1 MFSYSNTSLFEYC
14 RPLDEEVQRVQGAA
28 DCVPI
33 LLKAVGLRFEEEL
46 LKGAVE
52 FPDGFLLID
61 ALIALQAFYH
71 RIPGRRDR
79 LGKRRLS
86 ATSASARRDRPPEA

>member
-1 MFSYSNTSLFEYC
+1 MDRPRTKYLSSSWKSTAGSSQIPRLRVCSSFSTSLESFWSSRAFILNGRMFSYSNTSLFEYC

-46 LKGAVE
+46 LKGAV
-52 FPDGFLLID
+52 
-61 ALIALQAFYH
+61 
-71 RIPGRRDR
+71 
-79 LGKRRLS
+79 
-86 ATSASARRDRPPEA
+86 